1 MSVRYYDW
9 LAYHAGRTPGKLAL
23 VDLESDRRFTYG
35 EFNMRAGRLAHFLAS
50 GLGVGREDRVGVLA
64 RNSSD
69 LFEVQFACAKLGA
82 IFVPFNWRLTA
93 SELEYLIGDAAP
105 KVVFHGPEFVRVLRD
120 LGKSFGVEHLME
132 TSGLGQSSPYE
143 EAISQASDEA
153 IAVEL
158 HHGDT
163 WTILY
168 TSGTT
173 GRPKGAMLTYGT
185 TFYNAV
191 NVVQTTGIT
200 SASVN
205 LMVLPLFSTGGLNL
219 FANPVFHAGGTVLV
233 MRQFEAGV
241 VLSALGG
248 AGPGVTH
255 FLGVPATYLFMS
267 QHADF
272 ARTDFSR
279 LEFCSVGGAPT
290 PVALLD
296 TYARHG
302 LDIVQNFGMTE
313 VGPWA
318 MQQNAD
324 GARIKP
330 GSVGKPAMHVEVRL
344 VNPQGCD
351 VAPGE
356 IGELWFRG
364 PIVIPGYW
372 RRPDANAKSFAD
384 GWLRSGD
391 AARKDDHGDYF
402 IMDRW
407 KDMYIS
413 GGDNVYPAEV
423 ENALAAHGAVLEAAV
438 ISRPDERWGEVG
450 HAIVRLKDGRSASA
464 EEIIGFCAATLAR
477 YKIPKSIEFVE
488 APLPRTSSGKLLKRT
503 LREERNI

>member
-1 MSVRYYDW
+1 MSVRHYDW

-23 VDLESDRRFTYG
+23 VDLESGRRFTYG
-35 EFNMRAGRLAHFLAS
+35 EFNARAGRLAHFLAS
-50 GLGVGREDRVGVLA
+50 GLGLCRGDRVGILA

-69 LFEVQFACAKLGA
+69 LFEMQFACAKLGA
-82 IFVPFNWRLTA
+82 IFAPFNWRLTA
-93 SELEYLIGDAAP
+93 AELEYIIGDVDP
-105 KVVFHGPEFVRVLRD
+105 KVVFHGPEFAEVLRD
-120 LGKSFGVEHLME
+120 LGKSLGVEHLVE
-132 TSGLGQSSPYE
+132 TSGLGGASPYE
-143 EAISQASDEA
+143 DAISGTGEEA
-153 IAVEL
+153 APAEVTHDDI
-158 HHGDT
+158 

-173 GRPKGAMLTYGT
+173 GRPKGAMQTYGT
-185 TFYNAV
+185 IFYNAI
-191 NVVQTTGIT
+191 NVAQTTGIT
-200 SASVN
+200 SASVT
-205 LMVLPLFSTGGLNL
+205 LVVLPLFSTGGLNL
-219 FANPVFHAGGTVLV
+219 YANPTFHAGGTVLV
-233 MRQFEAGV
+233 MRQFEAGA

-279 LEFCSVGGAPT
+279 FEFCSVGGAPA

-296 TYARHG
+296 TFARQG

-313 VGPWA
+313 AGPWT

-324 GARIKP
+324 GARVKP
-330 GSVGKPAMHVEVRL
+330 GSIGKPAMHVEVRL
-344 VNPQGCD
+344 VDPQGRD
-351 VAPGE
+351 VAPGD
-356 IGELWFRG
+356 IGELWFKG

-391 AARKDDHGDYF
+391 AARVDADGDYY

-407 KDMYIS
+407 KDMFIS

-423 ENALAAHGAVLEAAV
+423 ENAISAHAAVLEAAV
-438 ISRPDERWGEVG
+438 IGRPDERWGEVG

-464 EEIIGFCAATLAR
+464 EEIIGSCGESLAR